1 MAIIVEDG
9 TIVDNANSFV
19 SLTDAQSFVDLR
31 GFDVTLTDGMLLRAM
46 DTLQPMSCLD
56 KYLLPLSDA
65 LEVNPML
72 VTCQIWLAYYM
83 ATGEGVDTAA
93 TGSGVLREKVAEI
106 EVEYSESDIKTGVSL
121 ADLPNVASALR
132 ALGCSSTGQCYTVS
146 IGRH

>member
-1 MAIIVEDG
+1 MTIIVEDG

-19 SLTDAQSFVDLR
+19 SLTDAQSFVSLR

-46 DTLQPMSCLD
+46 DTLQPMQCLD

-93 TGSGVLREKVAEI
+93 TGSGVLREKVECLKLSTQKAALKQ
-106 EVEYSESDIKTGVSL
+106 VL
-121 ADLPNVASALR
+121 A
-132 ALGCSSTGQCYTVS
+132 
-146 IGRH
+146 